1 MLRRIVGL
9 PVLCLIGL
17 AGCGSN
23 FKLPTSTAVSIDL
36 SLPANTTLLPGQ
48 TAQFSASV
56 SNSTNTGVYWEVN
69 GVVGGNSQFGTI
81 STTGLYT
88 APSTLPASA
97 VRMSANAAPTSSTV
111 IITAAAQANTS
122 ASANAT
128 VTLIAAPV
136 VSISPSGS
144 LSLLVNAT
152 QQFTSTVTNSS
163 NTAVDWQVN
172 GVKGGSASTGTI
184 SPSGLYQAPAAVPNP
199 SSVTVTAVSVAYAGA
214 SASTSVTIAPLPPVV
229 TVSPGTVSV
238 PGNTTQQF
246 NATVTNTANT
256 AVTWQ
261 VNTVPGGNATVG
273 TISASGLYT
282 APAAIPNPATVTVSA
297 VSVANTNSV
306 GSAAVTITTPE
317 VVTVSPPSVTVQLYG
332 TQQFTGTSSIPN
344 DTLSWQ
350 VNGVAGGD
358 ATFGTITSAGLYTAP
373 TTAPSNPL
381 VVIKAISGV
390 NPSIFGSATVSI
402 GTAVP
407 TVTVTPASK
416 AIPINTTQQFSAA
429 VSPSNLSQTVQ
440 WEVNGIA
447 GGNTTV
453 GTINASGLYTAPL
466 LVPTPTA
473 TVTISA
479 VSNAAPNLFGTASV
493 TVTLPSTPIS
503 VSVTPSTVGLMTGQS
518 QTFSA
523 AVSPSNNPA
532 VTWTVSSVQYN
543 CVASASNA
551 CGTIDN
557 TGNYTAPVAVPGG
570 GQSANVSVTAT
581 SVADPTKSG
590 SATVTITP
598 TPAPTVS
605 INAGS
610 SVVCST
616 GSIASCTPL
625 SATFTAVP
633 NNFPGNAQ
641 LQFNWTLG
649 CINSDE
655 DADYCDDPGDKT
667 TGGDNGVPELDGPGD
682 IQASGGGTPDLT
694 VSNSP
699 AVIYFPPKYVFSG
712 PAPANGCPAAGSD
725 QTTKNWAYVPITVS
739 TQYNG
744 VTYTSQPTC
753 VEVIYQYQ

>member
-1 MLRRIVGL
+1 MIRRVVGPIVF
-9 PVLCLIGL
+9 CLLGL
-17 AGCGSN
+17 AGCGSD

-56 SNSTNTGVYWEVN
+56 SNAANTEVYWEVN
-69 GVVGGNSQFGTI
+69 GIVGGNSQFGTI

-88 APSTLPASA
+88 APSTLPTSA
-97 VRMSANAAPTSSTV
+97 VRTSGNAAPSSSTV
-111 IITAAAQANTS
+111 VITAAAQANTS

-136 VSISPSGS
+136 VSISPSGT
-144 LSLLVNAT
+144 LSVFVNAT
-152 QQFTSTVTNSS
+152 QQFTSTVTNSTNS
-163 NTAVDWQVN
+163 AVDWKVN
-172 GVKGGSASTGTI
+172 GVKGGTATTGTI
-184 SPSGLYQAPAAVPNP
+184 SASGLYQAPAAVPSPN
-199 SSVTVTAVSVAYAGA
+199 
-214 SASTSVTIAPLPPVV
+214 SVTIAAVSAIDASASASATVTIQALPPVV
-229 TVSPGTVSV
+229 TVSPSVVSV

-246 NATVTNTANT
+246 TATVTNTTNT

-261 VNTVPGGNATVG
+261 VNTIPGGNATVG
-273 TISASGLYT
+273 SITASGLYT
-282 APAAIPNPATVTVSA
+282 APSAIPNPATVTVSA
-297 VSVANTNSV
+297 VSVANTNSI
-306 GSAAVTITTPE
+306 GSAAVTVTTPE
-317 VVTVSPPSVTVQLYG
+317 VVTVSPPSVTLQLYG
-332 TQQFTGTSSIPN
+332 TQQFTGTSSISN

-350 VNGVAGGD
+350 VNGVLGGD

-373 TTAPSNPL
+373 TTTPSNPL

-407 TVTVTPASK
+407 TVTVTPGSK
-416 AIPINTTQQFSAA
+416 AVPINTTQQFSAA

-453 GTINASGLYTAPL
+453 GSINASGLYTAPL
-466 LVPTPTA
+466 LVPSPNA

-479 VSNAAPNLFGTASV
+479 VSNAAPNLFGTASA

-503 VSVTPSTVGLMTGQS
+503 VSVTPLTVGLMTGQS
-518 QTFSA
+518 QAFSA
-523 AVSPSNNPA
+523 AVSPNNNPA
-532 VTWTVSSVQYN
+532 VTWTVSSVQYS
-543 CVASASNA
+543 CAASSSNA

-570 GQSANVSVTAT
+570 GQTANVTVSAT

-598 TPAPTVS
+598 TPSPTVS
-605 INAGS
+605 INATS

-616 GSIASCTPL
+616 GSVVACTPIT
-625 SATFTAVP
+625 ATFTAVP
-633 NNFPGNAQ
+633 NNFPANAQ

-655 DADYCDDPGDKT
+655 DSDYCDDANDKS
-667 TGGDNGVPELDGPGD
+667 TGEPELDGPGD
-682 IQASGGGTPDLT
+682 IKASGGGTPGAT
-694 VSNSP
+694 VANSP
-699 AVIYFPPKYVFSG
+699 AVIYIPPTYVFGG

-725 QTTKNWAYVPITVS
+725 LATKYWAYVPLTVS
-739 TQYNG
+739 TQFNG
-744 VTYTSQPTC
+744 NTYTSQPTC